1 MREIAAASDFDF
13 VASEPAPAKP
23 ARASK
28 TSRAKKA
35 GAPNWLS
42 RLWTWRTPL
51 FGGIAFVGLL
61 AAIGV
66 NAMFLQ
72 HGRHPAPLMGSV
84 LRIEPPKAEP
94 APAPAPVVRAEAKP
108 APSAL
113 DEVLSAPAPAP
124 LQKPAAVKPAKPAP
138 VMAAPL
144 PAAKPAPVLAAPLP
158 AAKPTPAKTVQAAP
172 APSAKAAA
180 KSEVKAGGKSDA
192 IGALMDKS
200 AAPVPAKAVTSAQKA
215 LNKLGAHVPA
225 SGKFDDATRKA
236 VEKFQRDNGLP
247 VTGELTPKLRRFL
260 ALQAGQP
267 E

>member
-13 VASEPAPAKP
+13 VASEPAPARQ

-28 TSRAKKA
+28 KSRAKKT

-42 RLWTWRTPL
+42 RVWTWRTPL
-51 FGGIAFVGLL
+51 FGGFAFVLLL

-72 HGRHPAPLMGSV
+72 HGRHPAPLMSSV

-94 APAPAPVVRAEAKP
+94 APVAKPAPIARAEAKP
-108 APSAL
+108 APSAI
-113 DEVLSAPAPAP
+113 DEVLSAPAPVA
-124 LQKPAAVKPAKPAP
+124 KPAAAVKPAKPAQAVAPAP
-138 VMAAPL
+138 VAKSVAA
-144 PAAKPAPVLAAPLP
+144 PAAKIAPASAPAAPKP
-158 AAKPTPAKTVQAAP
+158 AAKAD
-172 APSAKAAA
+172 S
-180 KSEVKAGGKSDA
+180 
-192 IGALMDKS
+192 IGALMDK
-200 AAPVPAKAVTSAQKA
+200 AAPAVPVKSVTSAQKA

-260 ALQAGQP
+260 ALQAGLP